1 MAGVGLWFASPVM
14 WLVDKLHARTGS
26 LPLTLLLL
34 ACGVHLAEVVLVC
47 CSPMFWFER
56 KKKREEAALEKLRS
70 TTQPIEYLRRKTEQ
84 AMHKAAPW
92 QTGATVWVSVLSAL
106 IKAYCVLAIYA
117 GVVTSTTLRGQPF
130 LWTPD
135 VTSRDPRHLVP
146 LVLLVLPVLAW
157 LMGKVRGVRMP
168 TGSVRLRGAWLVL
181 IVGTELIPLAVTVYL
196 LCRMVVK
203 VVQPY
208 LLMLVAGVVL
218 SPVTVLRRLFR

>member
-14 WLVDKLHARTGS
+14 WLVDKLQARTGS

-34 ACGVHLAEVVLVC
+34 ACGVHLAEVVLAS
-47 CSPMFWFER
+47 CSPMFWFEW
-56 KKKREEAALEKLRS
+56 KKKRDQVALEKQRS
-70 TTQPIEYLRRKTEQ
+70 TTQPIEYLRRKTEHDL
-84 AMHKAAPW
+84 HKAAPW
-92 QTGATVWVSVLSAL
+92 QTRTTGVVIVLIAL
-106 IKAYCVLAIYA
+106 LKAYCVLAIYA

-135 VTSRDPRHLVP
+135 VTSRDPRHIVP

-157 LMGKVRGVRMP
+157 LLGKVRGVRMP
-168 TGSVRLRGAWLVL
+168 PGSVRLRGAWLAL
-181 IVGTELIPLAVTVYL
+181 IVGTELIPLAVPVYL

-203 VVQPY
+203 IVQPY